1 MWRPRSG
8 GLFIYMHYQMVV
20 IGHHGVGADIDSEDL
35 NEPF

>member
-1 MWRPRSG
+1 
-8 GLFIYMHYQMVV
+8 MHYQMVV